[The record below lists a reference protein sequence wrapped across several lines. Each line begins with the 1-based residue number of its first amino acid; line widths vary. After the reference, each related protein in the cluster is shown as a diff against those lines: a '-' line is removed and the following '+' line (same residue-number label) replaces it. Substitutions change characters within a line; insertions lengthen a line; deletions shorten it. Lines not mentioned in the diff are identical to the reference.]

1 MYTGFLVITIGI
13 IAALIGMNASI
24 VFQNISLTEETLL
37 SLGQLQ
43 FQQFGRQSHFN
54 KDNNDILQFARFA
67 TIFMGLIPIPFSIF
81 AREILSTVFIAR
93 L

>member
-1 MYTGFLVITIGI
+1 MQLKNIIQAIASTQDDGKAKKARMYAGFLVITIGI

-43 FQQFGRQSHFN
+43 FQQFGRQSHF
-54 KDNNDILQFARFA
+54 
-67 TIFMGLIPIPFSIF
+67 
-81 AREILSTVFIAR
+81 
-93 L
+93 